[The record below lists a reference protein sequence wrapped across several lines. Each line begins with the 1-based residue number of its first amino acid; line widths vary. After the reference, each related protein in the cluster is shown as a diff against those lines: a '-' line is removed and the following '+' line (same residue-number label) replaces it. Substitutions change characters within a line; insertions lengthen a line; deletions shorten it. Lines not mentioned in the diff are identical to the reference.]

1 MMSNKGD
8 SVRRRMCPYN
18 SAHLILE
25 PRMQQHLVKCR
36 VQYANLQYEICPYN
50 ATHRIP
56 VPEMPFHL
64 EICGDRHNIDKFM
77 YTTSHSEDKFPMPT
91 LNLEAAEDWDD
102 DYHPTYNPE
111 EHCVNNPILRNKNV
125 LPQAQRRQ
133 FRMEERQRMQKFQ
146 SKEKEEASKESEEKA
161 VPKSRRPHG
170 VSLGV
175 ASACSSVHVED
186 DVTSLMKEI
195 DLGSRTAVFPTMTTS
210 SKSETYDDNTAHVNS
225 NSQNNTPRE
234 DTEIDIRKTGAIKKN
249 FGRGRGLGHK

>member
-1 MMSNKGD
+1 
-8 SVRRRMCPYN
+8 MCPYN

-56 VPEMPFHL
+56 VPEMP
-64 EICGDRHNIDKFM
+64 
-77 YTTSHSEDKFPMPT
+77 
-91 LNLEAAEDWDD
+91 

-146 SKEKEEASKESEEKA
+146 SKEKEEASKESEE
-161 VPKSRRPHG
+161 VY
-170 VSLGV
+170 L
-175 ASACSSVHVED
+175 
-186 DVTSLMKEI
+186 
-195 DLGSRTAVFPTMTTS
+195 
-210 SKSETYDDNTAHVNS
+210 
-225 NSQNNTPRE
+225 
-234 DTEIDIRKTGAIKKN
+234 
-249 FGRGRGLGHK
+249 